1 MFQLFKII
9 RNIKYY
15 KINET
20 NYDITMSSLINL
32 IMKCLD
38 NLIQYNTDHVKAVVG
53 VSKTPGS
60 CRGFKKPQAITG
72 VSKNLRQ

>member
-1 MFQLFKII
+1 
-9 RNIKYY
+9 
-15 KINET
+15 
-20 NYDITMSSLINL
+20 MSSLINL